1 MTSQLSLGPVFF
13 NWDPETWRDFYFRI
27 ADEAPVDTVYV
38 GEVICA
44 KRSPFF
50 AQYMDTVVDRLQTS
64 GKRVVVST
72 LALIGNEREAA
83 AMRELAANDD
93 LCVEINDIG
102 LMPAVAGRHYH
113 LGPFINIY
121 NEATL
126 AFLAGRGARLA
137 CLPPEL
143 PAASIARLAA
153 GAPIELEVFAFGRLP
168 LAISAR
174 CFHAR
179 THHLHKDGCQF
190 VCGRDPSGLAINT
203 LDGEPFLA
211 INGTQTLSYTCC
223 NLVGDLD
230 QLIKANIRRFRLSPL
245 AIDMIAVARVFRA
258 ALDLRLAPSEAVA
271 RLAAL
276 AGDFVFSN
284 GFFHGE
290 EGRRFQLVPR
300 FGVE

>member
-1 MTSQLSLGPVFF
+1 MTPRLSLGPVFF
-13 NWDPETWRDFYFRI
+13 NWNPETWRDFYFGI

-44 KRSPFF
+44 KRSPLFLP
-50 AQYMDTVVDRLQTS
+50 YMGAVIDRLQKS
-64 GKRVVVST
+64 GKQVVMSS
-72 LALIGNEREAA
+72 LALIGNEGEAA
-83 AMRELAANDD
+83 AMRELAAADD

-102 LMPAVAGRHYH
+102 LIPAVSGRHYH
-113 LGPFINIY
+113 VGPFINIY
-121 NEATL
+121 NRPTL
-126 AFLAGRGARLA
+126 AFLAGRGAQLA

-143 PAASIARLAA
+143 PATSIVRLAA
-153 GAPIELEVFAFGRLP
+153 ETPLELEVFAFGRLP

-179 THHLHKDGCQF
+179 AHHLHKDGCQF
-190 VCGRDPSGLAINT
+190 VCGRDPNGLAINT

-230 QLIKANIRRFRLSPL
+230 QLLAAKIRRFRLSPL
-245 AIDMIAVARVFRA
+245 AIDMVAVARIFRD
-258 ALDLRLAPSEAVA
+258 ALDARLAPSEAVA

-276 AGDFVFSN
+276 GDGLVFSN
-284 GFFHGE
+284 GFLHGE
-290 EGRRFQLVPR
+290 EGRRFRPVR
-300 FGVE
+300 SFGIT